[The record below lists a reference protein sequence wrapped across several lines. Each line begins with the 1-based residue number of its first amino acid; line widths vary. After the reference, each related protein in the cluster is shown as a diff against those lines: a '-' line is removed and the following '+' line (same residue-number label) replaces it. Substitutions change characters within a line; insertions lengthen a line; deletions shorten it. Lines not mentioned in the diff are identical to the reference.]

1 MPVFKSIKR
10 ADLIAALRKIGFTGP
25 ESGGKHQFMLKESLK
40 ITIPNPHE
48 GEISVGLLHRILKQ
62 AGINR
67 EDWEKL

>member
-10 ADLIAALRKIGFTGP
+10 ADLIAELRKIGFTGP

-48 GEISVGLLHRILKQ
+48 GAYYIGY
-62 AGINR
+62 
-67 EDWEKL
+67 